1 MSAEQRTLSGNR
13 RTILTIVGI
22 IVLIGL
28 LYVGFIA
35 FFGRD
40 QTEDVRLDY
49 SLVSAQRNTLSAT
62 VNASGAIQAAEVIN
76 LNFSIGGTVDT
87 VLVDIGDSVTQDAQ
101 LAALDTRELQLR
113 VTQAESTLAQARAR
127 YDRLVAGAT
136 SEEAASAQAQL
147 DQAQAQLRQI
157 KGNVTDQDIIAAQAQ
172 LDQARANLA
181 QLESGPKT
189 TDVQVTQAQLDQ
201 ARANLQSQRDSL
213 STAKNR
219 AQSQMEQAAN
229 TLRDRQDEYGRI
241 YWQNR
246 ELEDQLA
253 SFGRELPQENKDR
266 EAAALRAVE
275 SAEES
280 LDQARLGYEQS
291 RQAEVSGIA
300 AAEAQVRSAEANLDK
315 LLAEADADQLAAAR
329 AQLAQAE
336 SNLAKLSGDQRQ
348 GSVAVAAAGVA
359 NAKAN
364 LERVTASAREYDL
377 VEALAQVQSA
387 EAGIEQAKLALEQA
401 ILSAP
406 ITGTVA
412 EVNLTEGE
420 VFNAGQ
426 AAIVL
431 ADLSS
436 FYVDVTVD
444 EIDVAQLQTE
454 QPVTLTLDALPDLAL
469 AGEVAAISPLSNQQ
483 SAVTSYQ
490 VRIEIPAT
498 DTRVRAG
505 MSANADI
512 VVAEK
517 PNVLI
522 VPRRAVRAEQGKFFV
537 DIVADQTLCQADP
550 ATWPIQ
556 PELTAIEVT
565 TGLSNEFAIEILTG
579 DLDENSCLHIEGV
592 DARLDPLS
600 GPPPGVRNRN

>member
-1 MSAEQRTLSGNR
+1 MSAEQRSLSGNR
-13 RTILTIVGI
+13 RTILTVVGI

-28 LYVGFIA
+28 LYVGYTV
-35 FFGRD
+35 FFGGD
-40 QTEDVRLDY
+40 QTEDARLDY
-49 SLVSAQRNTLSAT
+49 SLVLAQRNTLSAT
-62 VNASGAIQAAEVIN
+62 VNASGAIQAAEVID
-76 LNFSIGGTVDT
+76 LNFSIGGTVDA
-87 VLVDIGDSVTQDAQ
+87 VMVAIGDIVAQDTQ

-127 YDRLVAGAT
+127 YDRLMAGAT
-136 SEEAASAQAQL
+136 PEEAAVAQAQL
-147 DQAQAQLRQI
+147 DQAQAQLRQVR
-157 KGNVTDQDIIAAQAQ
+157 GNVTNQDITAARAQ
-172 LDQARANLA
+172 LDQARANLS

-189 TDVQVTQAQLDQ
+189 TDVQATQAQLDQ

-213 STAKNR
+213 SAAKSR

-246 ELEDQLA
+246 EQEDQLA
-253 SFGRELPQENKDR
+253 RFGRELPQENKDR
-266 EAAALRAVE
+266 EAAALRAVQ

-280 LDQARLGYEQS
+280 LGQARLAYDQA

-300 AAEAQVRSAEANLDK
+300 AAEAQVRNAEANLDK
-315 LLAEADADQLAAAR
+315 LLAGADADQLAAAR

-336 SNLAKLSGDQRQ
+336 ANLAKLLGDQRQ

-359 NAKAN
+359 NAEAN
-364 LERVTASAREYDL
+364 LERVTASARAYDL
-377 VEALAQVQSA
+377 AETLAQVQSA
-387 EAGIEQAKLALEQA
+387 EAGLEQAQLALEQA
-401 ILSAP
+401 TLYAP
-406 ITGTVA
+406 ISGTVA

-420 VFNAGQ
+420 VLNQGRP
-426 AAIVL
+426 AIVL

-444 EIDVAQLQTE
+444 EIDVAQLQTG

-469 AGEVAAISPLSNQQ
+469 AGEVATINPLSNQQ

-498 DTRVRAG
+498 DTRIRAG

-517 PNVLI
+517 PDVLI
-522 VPRRAVRAEQGKFFV
+522 APRRAVRAEQGKFLI
-537 DIVADQTLCQADP
+537 DIVTDQTLCQADP
-550 ATWPIQ
+550 ATWPLQ
-556 PELTAIEVT
+556 PELTAVEVT

-579 DLDENSCLHIEGV
+579 DIDENTCLYVEGV

-600 GPPPGVRNRN
+600 GPPPGVRSRN